1 MTSQKF
7 TVDKT
12 KPDVLRVT
20 EYILAQNKIEKAF
33 SVQSANREE
42 LNGIGRHRIAQIMR
56 DICLDPDGKGSLEI
70 YTRVDETDVDNTPC
84 RWQLN
89 ANTYFG
95 YLSYL
100 SVKESEKSNHLAV
113 KTLRVAIATII
124 VSVLIPLIAA

>member
-1 MTSQKF
+1 MSKI
-7 TVDKT
+7 DKT

-20 EYILAQNKIEKAF
+20 EFILSKNKLGDSF
-33 SVQSANREE
+33 SVCEAAKTPE
-42 LNGIGRHRIAQIMR
+42 LNGINEYRIAEIMR
-56 DICLDPDGKGSLEI
+56 DICLEPNGPNSIEEL
-70 YTRVDETDVDNTPC
+70 TRVSNDYSHNQSGN
-84 RWQLN
+84 WQLN
-89 ANTYFG
+89 ASTYFG